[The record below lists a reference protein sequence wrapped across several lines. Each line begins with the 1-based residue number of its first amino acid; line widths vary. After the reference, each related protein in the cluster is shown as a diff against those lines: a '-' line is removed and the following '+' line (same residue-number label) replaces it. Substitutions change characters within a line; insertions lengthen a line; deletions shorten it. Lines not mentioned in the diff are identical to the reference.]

1 MGRFRD
7 SWCNGAVINNEPN
20 RADEV
25 QVPTEPS
32 ISRDRVFR
40 FGPFEL
46 SERQAELRKSGV
58 RIKLQEQ
65 PFRVLLELVANSG
78 NLVSRE
84 DLHKKLWPAD
94 TFVDFDVGLNS
105 AIRKLRQALNDD
117 ADHPHYIETLA
128 KRGYRFMA
136 PVNDTA
142 AMDPLQGRQPVSS
155 GESTV
160 DSSSD
165 TNGSSAGQVHA
176 AVIGPKRWVWIAAAV
191 VIIAIAAGLIFWRTR
206 RPAVPIVEAVTQL
219 TDDGEPKSFITR
231 IVTDGVRVYFNEGTI
246 GSLKITQVAVTG
258 GQVAVVPTRV
268 VDPYIGGL
276 SPEGSALLA
285 TAHDGTLWQLPL
297 PTGEPRRLGDIGFH
311 DASFFPDGRIL
322 YGREGDLYLAE
333 KDGSNPRKLVS
344 IEGVIQHPR
353 ISPDR
358 QRLVFTVES
367 PTTDLTSMVES
378 MADGSRLRPIVSSN
392 EAGQVCCAEW
402 SPDGRYILFQSRHE
416 GRADLWLLPMKA
428 WFLQRVPKAI
438 QLTNGPLSY
447 TAPVMSRDGKQIFA
461 VGTKERG
468 ELVRFDAKV
477 NEFVPFLSGISAFNP
492 TFSRDG
498 NWVAYTSY
506 PDHALWRSRADGSE
520 RLQLT
525 YPPIQVY
532 YSFIS
537 PDGKRVVYQNT
548 EGGIYVISID
558 GGQPQKIVEK
568 DANAAN
574 WSSDGNVL
582 VFSKARDAAHSEL
595 QFLDLRTGKRSVV
608 PDSQDLLG
616 GHWVS
621 ENVLVAASLNEAK
634 LEVFDVRT
642 QKWSDLV
649 PGKVP
654 GIVVNWAHSPDYQYV
669 YYTTG
674 GAEPKAMRIRLA
686 DRKVETIASLKDLRR
701 ALGPDGNTQI
711 SVAPDG
717 SAIFTRDVG
726 TQEIYALTL
735 KWP

>member
-1 MGRFRD
+1 MAPQSQLPQFLRFD
-7 SWCNGAVINNEPN
+7 VFAVDL
-20 RADEV
+20 RA
-25 QVPTEPS
+25 
-32 ISRDRVFR
+32 
-40 FGPFEL
+40 G
-46 SERQAELRKSGV
+46 ELRRNGTKL
-58 RIKLQEQ
+58 KLQEQ
-65 PFRVLLELVANSG
+65 PFQVLCALLEHPGELVTREE
-78 NLVSRE
+78 LRSR
-84 DLHKKLWPAD
+84 LWPAD
-94 TFVDFDVGLNS
+94 TFVDFDHGLNA
-105 AIRKLRQALNDD
+105 AIRRLREAL
-117 ADHPHYIETLA
+117 ADSAENPRFVETVA
-128 KRGYRFMA
+128 RRGYRFMA
-136 PVNDTA
+136 HVIDTA
-142 AMDPLQGRQPVSS
+142 
-155 GESTV
+155 
-160 DSSSD
+160 SD
-165 TNGSSAGQVHA
+165 ANGSSAGRVHA
-176 AVIGPKRWVWIAAAV
+176 ATIGSKRWVWIPAAV
-191 VIIAIAAGLIFWRTR
+191 AAVAISAALIFWLNRL
-206 RPAVPIVEAVTQL
+206 PAVPIVEAVTQL
-219 TDDGEPKSFITR
+219 TDDGEPKSSFSR
-231 IVTDGVRVYFNEGTI
+231 MVTDGVRVYFNEGTI
-246 GSLKITQVAVTG
+246 GSLKLVQVAVTG
-258 GQVAVVPTRV
+258 GSVSAIPTTVVAPR
-268 VDPYIGGL
+268 ILGL
-276 SPEGSALLA
+276 APEGSALLA
-285 TAHDGTLWQLPL
+285 ISGGIAGPLWQIPL
-297 PTGEPRRLGDIGFH
+297 PTGEPRRLGTIEVE
-311 DASFFPDGRIL
+311 DASFFLDGRIL
-322 YGREGDLYLAE
+322 FAQGDELYLAE

-344 IEGVIQHPR
+344 IEGLIRQPR
-353 ISPDR
+353 ISPDGH
-358 QRLVFTVES
+358 RLVFTVES
-367 PTTDLTSMVES
+367 PTIDSQSMVES
-378 MADGSRLRPIVSSN
+378 MADGSRLHPIVSGS
-392 EAGQVCCAEW
+392 EGGQVCCAEW
-402 SPDGRYILFQSRHE
+402 SPDGRYILFQNRHE
-416 GRADLWLLPMKA
+416 GRADLWLLPRKA
-428 WFLQRVPKAI
+428 GFLQRIPKAI
-438 QLTNGPLSY
+438 RLTNGPLSY

-461 VGTKERG
+461 VGAKQRG
-468 ELVRFDAKV
+468 ELVRFDAKA
-477 NEFVPFLSGISAFNP
+477 NSFVPFLSGISAFNP

-686 DRKVETIASLKDLRR
+686 DHKVETIASLKDLRR

>member
-1 MGRFRD
+1 MK
-7 SWCNGAVINNEPN
+7 
-20 RADEV
+20 ADATRSGYD
-25 QVPTEPS
+25 TEHATAPMETS
-32 ISRDRVFR
+32 TQRDRVFR

-46 SERQAELRKSGV
+46 SECDGDLRKNGV

-65 PFRVLLELVANSG
+65 PFRVLLELVANAG
-78 NLVSRE
+78 RIVTRE
-84 DLHKKLWPAD
+84 DLQQKLWPSD
-94 TFVDFDVGLNS
+94 TFVDFEVGLNS
-105 AIRKLRQALNDD
+105 IVRKLRQPLNDD

-128 KRGYRFMA
+128 KRGYRFLA
-136 PVNDTA
+136 LVTDTA
-142 AMDPLQGRQPVSS
+142 AKGSELRAQSVSDAGLTVEGFPEVK
-155 GESTV
+155 GESVTR
-160 DSSSD
+160 
-165 TNGSSAGQVHA
+165 AKA
-176 AVIGPKRWVWIAAAV
+176 ASILTQRRTRIAAALV
-191 VIIAIAAGLIFWRTR
+191 FWWTR
-206 RPAVPIVEAVTQL
+206 PPTVPIVEAVTQL
-219 TDDGEPKSFITR
+219 TDDGEPKSFVTR

-285 TAHDGTLWQLPL
+285 TSHDGTLWQLPL

-311 DASFFPDGRIL
+311 DASFSPDGRIL
-322 YGREGDLYLAE
+322 FGREGDLYLAE

-358 QRLVFTVES
+358 QRLVFTVVS
-367 PTTDLTSMVES
+367 PITDLTSMVES
-378 MADGSRLRPIVSSN
+378 MSDGSRLRPIVSSS

-402 SPDGRYILFQSRHE
+402 SPDGRYILFQVRHE

-428 WFLQRVPKAI
+428 GFLQRIPKAI

-468 ELVRFDAKV
+468 ELVRFDAKA

-492 TFSRDG
+492 TFSWDG

-506 PDHALWRSRADGSE
+506 RDHTLWRSRADGSE

-525 YPPIQVY
+525 YPPMQVY
-532 YSFIS
+532 YPFIS
-537 PDGKRVVYQNT
+537 PDGKRVVYQNVK
-548 EGGIYVISID
+548 GGIYIISVD
-558 GGQPQKIVEK
+558 GGQPQEIVEK

-582 VFSKARDAAHSEL
+582 VFGKARDAAHSEL

-616 GHWVS
+616 GQWVS

-642 QKWSDLV
+642 QEWSDLV

-674 GAEPKAMRIRLA
+674 GAEPKAVRIRLA
-686 DRKVETIASLKDLRR
+686 DHKVENIASLKDLRR

-717 SAIFTRDVG
+717 SAIFTRDIG

>member
-1 MGRFRD
+1 
-7 SWCNGAVINNEPN
+7 
-20 RADEV
+20 
-25 QVPTEPS
+25 
-32 ISRDRVFR
+32 
-40 FGPFEL
+40 
-46 SERQAELRKSGV
+46 V

-65 PFRVLLELVANSG
+65 PFRVLLELVASPG
-78 NLVSRE
+78 KVVARE
-84 DLHKKLWPAD
+84 DLQQKLWAAD
-94 TFVDFDVGLNS
+94 TFVDFDVGLNT

-128 KRGYRFMA
+128 KRGYRFLA
-136 PVNDTA
+136 PVTDTA
-142 AMDPLQGRQPVSS
+142 AKGSELALQPVSDAALTVEGFPEGK
-155 GESTV
+155 GESVTRAKAA
-160 DSSSD
+160 SIL
-165 TNGSSAGQVHA
+165 TRRGTRTAAGIVF
-176 AVIGPKRWVWIAAAV
+176 V
-191 VIIAIAAGLIFWRTR
+191 AIAVALVFWWTR
-206 RPAVPIVEAVTQL
+206 PPAVPIVEAVTQL
-219 TDDGEPKSFITR
+219 TDDGEPKLSFTR
-231 IVTDGVRVYFNEGTI
+231 IVTDGVRVYFNEGTL

-258 GQVAVVPTRV
+258 GQVAVVPTRF

-285 TAHDGTLWQLPL
+285 TSRDGTLWQLPL
-297 PTGEPRRLGDIGFH
+297 PTGEPRRLGDIGFQ

-322 YGREGDLYLAE
+322 FGRGGDLYLAE

-344 IEGVIQHPR
+344 IEGVILHPG
-353 ISPDR
+353 ISPDG
-358 QRLVFTVES
+358 QRLVFTVAS

-378 MADGSRLRPIVSSN
+378 MADGSRLRPIVSSS

-402 SPDGRYILFQSRHE
+402 SPDGRYILFQVRHE

-428 WFLQRVPKAI
+428 GFLQRIPKAI

-447 TAPVMSRDGKQIFA
+447 TAPVVSRDGKQIFA
-461 VGTKERG
+461 LGTKERG
-468 ELVRFDAKV
+468 ELVRFDTKA
-477 NEFVPFLSGISAFNP
+477 NAFVPFLSGISAFNP

-498 NWVAYTSY
+498 NWVAYASY
-506 PDHALWRSRADGSE
+506 PDHTLWRSRADGSE

-537 PDGKRVVYQNT
+537 PDGKRVVYQNAT
-548 EGGIYVISID
+548 GGIYVISVD

-582 VFSKARDAAHSEL
+582 VFGKTRDAVHSEL
-595 QFLDLRTGKRSVV
+595 QFVDLRTGKRSVV
-608 PDSQDLLG
+608 PDSQDLPG
-616 GHWVS
+616 GQWVS
-621 ENVLVAASLNEAK
+621 ENVLVASSSWNGAK
-634 LEVFDVRT
+634 LEAFDVRT

-654 GIVVNWAHSPDYQYV
+654 GSVVNWAHSPDYQYV

-674 GAEPKAMRIRLA
+674 GAEPKAVRIRLA
-686 DRKVETIASLKDLRR
+686 DHKVETIASLKDLRR
-701 ALGPDGNTQI
+701 ARGPDGNTQI